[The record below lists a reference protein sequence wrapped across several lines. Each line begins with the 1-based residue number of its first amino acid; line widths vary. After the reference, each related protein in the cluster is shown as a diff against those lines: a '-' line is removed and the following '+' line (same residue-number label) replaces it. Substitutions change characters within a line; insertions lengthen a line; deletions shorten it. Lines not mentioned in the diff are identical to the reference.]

1 VPHVTWNRVNPP
13 MKMSKMGA
21 TCQLRK
27 DSKGTRVLRLVPLKG
42 LGKVTSRYLRVSEFW
57 SFYCLDLL
65 KHLKREAPKR
75 TLEIYLFKIQAAPE
89 LQRY

>member
-1 VPHVTWNRVNPP
+1 VPRVTWNRVNPP

-42 LGKVTSRYLRVSEFW
+42 LGKVASRYLQVLEFLLFRLIETSEAR
-57 SFYCLDLL
+57 SSEATVRDLPL
-65 KHLKREAPKR
+65 
-75 TLEIYLFKIQAAPE
+75 
-89 LQRY
+89 